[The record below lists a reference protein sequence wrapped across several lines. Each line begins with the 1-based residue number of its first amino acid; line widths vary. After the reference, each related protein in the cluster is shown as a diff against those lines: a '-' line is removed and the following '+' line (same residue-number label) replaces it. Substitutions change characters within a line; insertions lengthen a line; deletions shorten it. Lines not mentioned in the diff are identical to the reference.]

1 MVASVVDIVE
11 FNYENGLGRS
21 DVVIKNHR
29 KHRAVVVEA
38 KAQSGFLL

>member
-1 MVASVVDIVE
+1 MVASAGYIVE
-11 FNYENGLGRS
+11 SNYENGLGRS
-21 DVVIKNHR
+21 DVVIKNRR

>member
-21 DVVIKNHR
+21 DVVIKNRR
-29 KHRAVVVEA
+29 KHRAVVVEV